1 MDRLKGK
8 VAVIT
13 GCSSGVG
20 AVAAQKFAAE
30 GAKVVISAR
39 RQQQLEEVAEKIRA
53 AGGEVLPVVG
63 DISKPEDAQ
72 ALIDRAVE
80 AYGTVD
86 VLVNNAGVLDTGLR
100 PIDRVLDADI
110 DRVLDINTKGTM
122 YCIRAALGQMEKTG
136 KGSMAG
142 TIGSDNLTGN
152 SLVIF
157 YFINFEILSSSKMLK
172 YLSVIVSYCYFHF
185 LSSKYLQFSVLLYI
199 TTVHEI
205 SPYIPLRKLFIHFLC
220 HW

>member
-20 AVAAQKFAAE
+20 AVTAQKFAAE

-39 RQQQLEEVAEKIRA
+39 RQQQLEEVADKIRA

-72 ALIDRAVE
+72 ALIDKAVE
-80 AYGTVD
+80 AYGAVD

-100 PIDRVLDADI
+100 PIDRVLDSDM
-110 DRVLDINTKGTM
+110 DRVLDINTKGT
-122 YCIRAALGQMEKTG
+122 
-136 KGSMAG
+136 
-142 TIGSDNLTGN
+142 
-152 SLVIF
+152 V
-157 YFINFEILSSSKMLK
+157 
-172 YLSVIVSYCYFHF
+172 
-185 LSSKYLQFSVLLYI
+185 
-199 TTVHEI
+199 
-205 SPYIPLRKLFIHFLC
+205 
-220 HW
+220 